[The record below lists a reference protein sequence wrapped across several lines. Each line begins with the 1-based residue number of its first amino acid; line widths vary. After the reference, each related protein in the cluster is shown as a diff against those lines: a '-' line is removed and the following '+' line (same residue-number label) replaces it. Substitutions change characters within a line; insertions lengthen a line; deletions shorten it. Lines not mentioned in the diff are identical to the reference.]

1 MVILSVT
8 TFDNTNEDKKIIS
21 DDYKSLSVK
30 FLIRVINE

>member
-21 DDYKSLSVK
+21 DDYKSLWGLLN
-30 FLIRVINE
+30 F